1 MLVDIHTARKH
12 MRQRERE
19 RSRPR
24 KREVRQREKSIAGSS
39 CLWLITVSN

>member
-12 MRQRERE
+12 LRERKIQTEEE
-19 RSRPR
+19 RG
-24 KREVRQREKSIAGSS
+24 ETEREKSVVGSS